1 MFKSLKCIIAITT
14 SVYGCLQLVGLGLA
28 GANATPITGPLL
40 LVLGISCAAGITIAL
55 LPKNALTHVL
65 ITASLPVSYL
75 AFLMVLGAIEDRELP
90 SLLSVMV
97 LFGIVA
103 LVTFPEAINMYIC
116 KKSKARQ

>member
-1 MFKSLKCIIAITT
+1 MFKSLKCIIAITA

-28 GANATPITGPLL
+28 GTNATPITEPLL

-65 ITASLPVSYL
+65 IAASLPVSYL
-75 AFLMVLGAIEDRELP
+75 AFLLVLGAIEDRVLP
-90 SLLSVMV
+90 SLLSLMT

-103 LVTFPEAINMYIC
+103 LVTFPEAIKMYIC
-116 KKSKARQ
+116 KKRKARE